1 MGIKENRMFGI
12 GSTELLIILVVAL
25 IVIGPSKLP
34 EIAKTLGKAMAEFRR
49 VSSDVKR
56 TIEMEVEKEEERRSA
71 ASKEETEKELKILS
85 QEEGS
90 LQDEGTKDDQEEEVL
105 IEGDLEEE
113 ESSRNERASLKEE
126 ING

>member
-1 MGIKENRMFGI
+1 MFGI

-56 TIEMEVEKEEERRSA
+56 TIEMEVEKEEERRT
-71 ASKEETEKELKILS
+71 KEEVKKDFKTIE
-85 QEEGS
+85 QEESS
-90 LQDEGTKDDQEEEVL
+90 LKNEESKDDQEEEVL
-105 IEGDLEEE
+105 IEGDLDEE
-113 ESSRNERASLKEE
+113 ESSTKKRASLKEE

>member
-1 MGIKENRMFGI
+1 MFGI

-56 TIEMEVEKEEERRSA
+56 TIETEVEKEEERRSAAPA

-90 LQDEGTKDDQEEEVL
+90 LQDEGTKDEQEEEVM

>member
-1 MGIKENRMFGI
+1 MFGI

-85 QEEGS
+85 Q
-90 LQDEGTKDDQEEEVL
+90 DKGTKDDQEEEVL

-113 ESSRNERASLKEE
+113 ESSRNKRPSLKEE

>member
-1 MGIKENRMFGI
+1 MFGI

-85 QEEGS
+85 Q
-90 LQDEGTKDDQEEEVL
+90 DKGTKDDQEEEVL

>member
-1 MGIKENRMFGI
+1 MFGI

-56 TIEMEVEKEEERRSA
+56 TIEMEVEKEEERRT
-71 ASKEETEKELKILS
+71 KEEVKKDFKTIE
-85 QEEGS
+85 QEESSESS
-90 LQDEGTKDDQEEEVL
+90 LKNEETKDDQEEEVL
-105 IEGDLEEE
+105 IEGDLDEE
-113 ESSRNERASLKEE
+113 ESSTKKRASLKEE

>member
-1 MGIKENRMFGI
+1 MFGI

-85 QEEGS
+85 Q
-90 LQDEGTKDDQEEEVL
+90 DKGTKDDQEEEVL
-105 IEGDLEEE
+105 IEGDLEGEK
-113 ESSRNERASLKEE
+113 STRNERASLKEE

>member
-1 MGIKENRMFGI
+1 MFGI

-34 EIAKTLGKAMAEFRR
+34 EIAKTLGRAMAEFRR

-56 TIEMEVEKEEERRSA
+56 TIETEVEKEEERRSAAPA

-90 LQDEGTKDDQEEEVL
+90 LQDEGTKDEQEEEVM

>member
-1 MGIKENRMFGI
+1 MFGI

-71 ASKEETEKELKILS
+71 TAKEETKKEMKTLD
-85 QEEGS
+85 QEESS
-90 LQDEGTKDDQEEEVL
+90 LQAEEAKDDQDEEVL

-113 ESSRNERASLKEE
+113 ESSRKERASLKEE